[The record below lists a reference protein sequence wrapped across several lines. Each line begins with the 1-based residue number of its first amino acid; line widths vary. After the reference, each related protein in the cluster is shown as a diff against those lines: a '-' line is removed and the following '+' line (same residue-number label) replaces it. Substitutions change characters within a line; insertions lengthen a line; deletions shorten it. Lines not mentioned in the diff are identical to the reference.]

1 MLITSGART
10 IYDLFLINKTVR
22 CSFDVVRDQ
31 LGLVRSEFPHTFYG
45 VAGTQVALIFT
56 PSKHRH
62 FFFAKL
68 AIVTI
73 KS

>member
-1 MLITSGART
+1 MLTSGVRT
-10 IYDLFLINKTVR
+10 KYYLLSINKTFR

-56 PSKHRH
+56 FQNLGIAFSQ
-62 FFFAKL
+62 KL